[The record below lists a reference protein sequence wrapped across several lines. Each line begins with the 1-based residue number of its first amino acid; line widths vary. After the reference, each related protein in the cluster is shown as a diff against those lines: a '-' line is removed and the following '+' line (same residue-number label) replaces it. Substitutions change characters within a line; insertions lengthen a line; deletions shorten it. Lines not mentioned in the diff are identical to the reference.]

1 MVLTG
6 FVANGDW
13 SQYESIGRV
22 VGASVIVNNMALA
35 RSLKNAGRFVI
46 HRFTNPSGFHDE
58 GYNEHRNIPFQQYA
72 EKLIQAHGY
81 NNIDIPM
88 SVGNEMS
95 TGFSI
100 AEYRGMCEYVA
111 KAIEYIAEK
120 GFTVYGWNS
129 PPASHDAFLVNGGA
143 YDPLI
148 DVFHRL
154 RNKAVMCFHD
164 YDDFNLVRHF
174 NDEKDY
180 KRLDDRNYATKENW
194 SKVINPS
201 SSWHLYH
208 YTRIIERAR
217 QLGKPIRAGITEL
230 GWSNIPDPNTQGDV
244 NRLNAMF
251 PRTPVN
257 DSILNGQMT
266 LGAYW
271 AHVYPNWSL
280 EDVVREQL
288 AHYLGLVRQFY
299 PEVEF
304 AVIYAYR
311 YGQSHGQDVSD
322 QTVSS
327 VISLSQTS
335 TPPLVGRDMWIRSAG
350 NWNVNVRSAPTTS
363 TSIIGSIGRIDTP
376 ITFYETVNGWHK
388 ILWNNQVAYASAQHT
403 TLTLRAVPEW
413 VYVTAQYRYNKND
426 LAHVGIHNQIQDL
439 IGDLS

>member
-1 MVLTG
+1 MHVG

-13 SQYESIGRV
+13 SQYEAVGNM

-35 RSLKNAGRFVI
+35 RALKNAGRFVI

-58 GYNEHRNIPFQQYA
+58 GYNEHRNIPFTQYA

-81 NNIDIPM
+81 ENIDIPM
-88 SVGNEMS
+88 SVVNEAS
-95 TGFSI
+95 TSFSI
-100 AEYRGMCEYVA
+100 EAYREMCQYFA
-111 KAIEYIAEK
+111 GAIEYIVNK

-154 RNKAVMCFHD
+154 RSKAVMCFHD

-180 KRLDDRNYATKENW
+180 NRLDDRNYVAKENW
-194 SKVINPS
+194 AKVINTG

-230 GWSNIPDPNTQGDV
+230 GWSNIPDGGTASAV
-244 NRLNAMF
+244 ARLNSMF
-251 PRTPVN
+251 PRTPIN
-257 DSILNGQMT
+257 DSALNGQMT

-280 EDVVREQL
+280 EDVIREQL
-288 AHYLGLVRQFY
+288 THYLGLVRNLY

-311 YGQSHGQDVSD
+311 YGQAHGQDVTD
-322 QTVSS
+322 QTIHTVA
-327 VISLSQTS
+327 SLSQT
-335 TPPLVGRDMWIRSAG
+335 TPPPPTGKPMIIRSAG
-350 NWNVNVRSAPTTS
+350 NYNVNVRVAPNTSAT
-363 TSIIGSIGRIDTP
+363 IIGTIKPSGTS

-388 ILWNNQVAYASAQHT
+388 ILWNGQTAYTSAQYT
-403 TLTLRAVPEW
+403 VLSPAYQPDY
-413 VYVTAQYRYNKND
+413 VYVTTNYRYDRND
-426 LAHVGIHNQIQDL
+426 TGQTITHNQIQGL
-439 IGDLS
+439 LKTLL